1 MPEAKRD
8 FMLVC
13 KSYRGDAARVK
24 RLLGT
29 LARHNPQAI
38 PIFIIVPKG
47 DVPVFR
53 EVLAGERYELVT
65 DEDVVR
71 SHPQAASANLLDRLN
86 RTPGYRSQQVIK
98 ADAWR
103 LLGCASYLSVDSD
116 TVFLRDI
123 ARANFLHPAGH
134 PYTLMHQS
142 RDLLQL
148 AIDRGHSKVAQHFRE
163 ESERMKSLFERV
175 GPDYDFGP
183 QPLIWSARVW
193 SDLHDRFFAPRGWTL
208 WDAIDHIPTE
218 IRWYGEAVLA
228 YRSIPVEPIE
238 PLFRV
243 YHHDWQWLVMRRLGE
258 TPEKLAEQFL
268 GACYQSN
275 WEYELDALDSRSALS
290 RFARRIKRWR
300 RRMEAM
306 R

>member
-1 MPEAKRD
+1 MPEAPRD
-8 FMLVC
+8 FLIVC
-13 KSYRGDAARVK
+13 KSYRGDAVRVK
-24 RLLGT
+24 RLLAT
-29 LARHNPQAI
+29 LAAHNPEAI
-38 PIFIIVPKG
+38 PVVVIVPEA
-47 DVPVFR
+47 DVAVFR
-53 EVLAGERYELVT
+53 DTLSGQPHELVT

-71 SHPQAASANLLDRLN
+71 SHPQCESGKLIDRLHA
-86 RTPGYRSQQVIK
+86 TPGYRSQQVIK
-98 ADAWR
+98 SDVWR
-103 LLGCASYLSVDSD
+103 LLGCDSYLCVDSD

-123 ARANFLHPAGH
+123 SRADFLHPDGH

-148 AIDRGHSKVAQHFRE
+148 AIDRGHGRVAKHFRE
-163 ESERMKSLFERV
+163 ESERMKSLFGRR

-193 SDLHDRFFAPRGWTL
+193 RDLHERFLVPRGWTL

-218 IRWYGEAVLA
+218 IRWYGEALLA

-243 YHHDWQWLVMRRLGE
+243 YHHDWQYFTMKRLGE
-258 TPEKLAEQFL
+258 TPDKLAQQFL

-275 WEYELDALDSRSALS
+275 WEYELDAPGNRSALS
-290 RFARRIKRWR
+290 RLGRRLKRWR
-300 RRMEAM
+300 RRLEAM